1 MIRKKLQGQTAI
13 ICGASRGIGA
23 ATARLL
29 AEAGAAV
36 VLAARSSDQLE
47 AVVKEIRSQGRR
59 AIAVPADISDPAAA
73 EEIVESALDQ
83 FDRVDILVNSAG
95 VIWPLD
101 EAMETDADEW
111 AYNIHVNL
119 IGPFYLARNVL
130 PVMVDQGYGR
140 IVNLTSDAAY
150 HPYAG
155 MSAYCAAQAGLEM
168 WTRVVAQEV
177 AGRGVGV
184 NCLNPGWADTEL
196 QADIRSVDTA
206 ESGLNF
212 DAWNSA
218 YERGELLS
226 PEDAARLVY
235 WLAGPWSR
243 TRSGE
248 VFCGLDEA
256 WRGQVEADLG
266 R

>member
-23 ATARLL
+23 ASARLL

-36 VLAARSSDQLE
+36 VLAARSGEQLE
-47 AVVKEIRSQGRR
+47 AVAEDIRRQGGR
-59 AIAVPADISDPAAA
+59 AIAVPADVSDPAAA

-83 FDRVDILVNSAG
+83 FDRVDILVNAAG

-140 IVNLTSDAAY
+140 IVSLTSAAAAR
-150 HPYAG
+150 PYAG
-155 MSAYCAAQAGLEM
+155 MSAFCAAQAGLEM
-168 WTRVVAQEV
+168 WTRVVAHEV

-212 DAWNSA
+212 DDWRRV

-226 PEDAARLVY
+226 PEDAARMVY
-235 WLAGPWSR
+235 WLVGPWSR
-243 TRSGE
+243 THSGE
-248 VFCGLDEA
+248 VFCGLDAA
-256 WRGQVEADLG
+256 WRSQVEADIVK
-266 R
+266 